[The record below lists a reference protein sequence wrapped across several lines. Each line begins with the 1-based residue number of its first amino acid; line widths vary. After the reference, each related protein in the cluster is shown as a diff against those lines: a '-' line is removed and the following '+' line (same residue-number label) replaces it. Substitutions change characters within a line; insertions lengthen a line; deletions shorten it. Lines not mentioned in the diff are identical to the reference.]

1 MLAYAAAVNDHRDTV
16 INHGRGVTLIL
27 AVIYKQKG
35 RNNNKTKQTKKN
47 KGKKKEEEK
56 KKREKKERE
65 KGARTSATHTQE
77 AVLEAHRARMFR
89 ERDYGRF
96 WSSKYH
102 PMCYQ

>member
-1 MLAYAAAVNDHRDTV
+1 MLAYAADVNDHRDTV

-35 RNNNKTKQTKKN
+35 RNNNNNKKR
-47 KGKKKEEEK
+47 KKKEQRKTKKKEK
-56 KKREKKERE
+56 KRGKRVHELPQ
-65 KGARTSATHTQE
+65 HTQE

-96 WSSKYH
+96 WSCKYH